1 VPRLLHDIGTIA
13 RSTSL
18 AIREPRDPRRPSEDG
33 RTMVRFPS
41 EGEQGTGPG
50 ADEIA
55 PVASLADRR
64 SRRAAARPLV
74 EPVTPEAPPAPPVE
88 PTHPA
93 RGRTVTEVDGIV
105 TIGAAVD
112 ASDAGRALAAQERIA
127 EARRVLAE
135 AEAQAARG
143 SSEPAG
149 ADHPS
154 VSPVR
159 ASSGDVADAA
169 DATGDETP
177 AAWRAEEERA
187 VRAREKAEQDEAYRQ
202 DMVRLEEDRVEDA
215 RREAEAEEEREAE
228 RTPERQRRR
237 ADNVL
242 ANRLRGRGLSLAE
255 AREVLAGAEIDPD
268 IVEETLARY
277 VSLQYID
284 EAALAEQ
291 ILHTHLDRKGLGRRS
306 VEMEMRR
313 RKLDPLVIEEAM
325 AEQPDDELA
334 RATEVAMK
342 RVGQLSS
349 YDDETAERRLT
360 SFLMRRGYGGGVVRD
375 AAKAALATR
384 RGSSRV
390 RFR

>member
-1 VPRLLHDIGTIA
+1 
-13 RSTSL
+13 
-18 AIREPRDPRRPSEDG
+18 
-33 RTMVRFPS
+33 MVRFPS

-50 ADEIA
+50 PDEIA

-74 EPVTPEAPPAPPVE
+74 ETPASVEEPSAPRVE

-93 RGRTVTEVDGIV
+93 RGGSVTEVDGIV

-112 ASDAGRALAAQERIA
+112 ESEAGRALAAQERIA

-135 AEAQAARG
+135 AEAQAART
-143 SSEPAG
+143 SSDPVA
-149 ADHPS
+149 
-154 VSPVR
+154 VSPETPP
-159 ASSGDVADAA
+159 AEDDTAD
-169 DATGDETP
+169 DPTP
-177 AAWRAEEERA
+177 AAWRAEQERA
-187 VRAREKAEQDEAYRQ
+187 ERARAKAEQDEAYRQ
-202 DMVRLEEDRVEDA
+202 DMIRLEEDRVADE
-215 RREAEAEEEREAE
+215 RREAEAEEERAAE

-255 AREVLAGAEIDPD
+255 AREVLDGAEIDPD
-268 IVEETLARY
+268 IAEETLARY

-349 YDDETAERRLT
+349 YDDETAERRLA

>member
-1 VPRLLHDIGTIA
+1 
-13 RSTSL
+13 
-18 AIREPRDPRRPSEDG
+18 
-33 RTMVRFPS
+33 MVRFPS

-50 ADEIA
+50 PDEIA

-74 EPVTPEAPPAPPVE
+74 EPAPPVDETPAARVE

-93 RGRTVTEVDGIV
+93 RGRSVTEVDGIV

-112 ASDAGRALAAQERIA
+112 ESEAGRALAAQERIA

-143 SSEPAG
+143 SG
-149 ADHPS
+149 
-154 VSPVR
+154 
-159 ASSGDVADAA
+159 GADAA
-169 DATGDETP
+169 SPAEEAPAPAEHPTP
-177 AAWRAEEERA
+177 AVWRAEQERA
-187 VRAREKAEQDEAYRQ
+187 ERARAKAEQDEAYRR
-202 DMVRLEEDRVEDA
+202 DMIRLEEDRVEDE
-215 RREAEAEEEREAE
+215 RREAEAEEERAAE

-255 AREVLAGAEIDPD
+255 AREVLDGAEIDPD

>member
-1 VPRLLHDIGTIA
+1 
-13 RSTSL
+13 
-18 AIREPRDPRRPSEDG
+18 
-33 RTMVRFPS
+33 MVRFPS
-41 EGEQGTGPG
+41 EDEQGTGPG
-50 ADEIA
+50 PDEVA

-64 SRRAAARPLV
+64 SRRAAERPSLEPTAPV
-74 EPVTPEAPPAPPVE
+74 EEPPAPRVE
-88 PTHPA
+88 PTHPS

-112 ASDAGRALAAQERIA
+112 ASEAGRALAAQERIA

-143 SSEPAG
+143 SSDAGSAPWAAAPADETDPEP
-149 ADHPS
+149 
-154 VSPVR
+154 
-159 ASSGDVADAA
+159 
-169 DATGDETP
+169 DETP
-177 AAWRAEEERA
+177 AAWRAEQERA
-187 VRAREKAEQDEAYRQ
+187 ERAREKAEQDEAYRQ
-202 DMVRLEEDRVEDA
+202 DMLRLEEDRVEDA
-215 RREAEAEEEREAE
+215 RREAEAEEERAAE

-255 AREVLAGAEIDPD
+255 AREVLDGAEIDPD
-268 IVEETLARY
+268 IAEETLARY

-325 AEQPDDELA
+325 AEQPDEELA

>member
-1 VPRLLHDIGTIA
+1 
-13 RSTSL
+13 
-18 AIREPRDPRRPSEDG
+18 
-33 RTMVRFPS
+33 
-41 EGEQGTGPG
+41 
-50 ADEIA
+50 
-55 PVASLADRR
+55 
-64 SRRAAARPLV
+64 V
-74 EPVTPEAPPAPPVE
+74 EPEAV
-88 PTHPA
+88 
-93 RGRTVTEVDGIV
+93 
-105 TIGAAVD
+105 
-112 ASDAGRALAAQERIA
+112 
-127 EARRVLAE
+127 
-135 AEAQAARG
+135 
-143 SSEPAG
+143 
-149 ADHPS
+149 
-154 VSPVR
+154 
-159 ASSGDVADAA
+159 
-169 DATGDETP
+169 ETP
-177 AAWRAEEERA
+177 AAWRAEQERA
-187 VRAREKAEQDEAYRQ
+187 ERARAKAEQDEAYRQ
-202 DMVRLEEDRVEDA
+202 DMIRLEEDRVEDE
-215 RREAEAEEEREAE
+215 RREAEAKEERAAE

-255 AREVLAGAEIDPD
+255 AREVLEGADIDPD
-268 IVEETLARY
+268 IAEETLARY

-284 EAALAEQ
+284 ESALAEQ

>member
-1 VPRLLHDIGTIA
+1 
-13 RSTSL
+13 
-18 AIREPRDPRRPSEDG
+18 
-33 RTMVRFPS
+33 MVRFPS
-41 EGEQGTGPG
+41 ENEQGSGPG
-50 ADEIA
+50 PDEVA

-64 SRRAAARPLV
+64 SRRAAARPPAEPTGAV
-74 EPVTPEAPPAPPVE
+74 EEPADPPVAAG
-88 PTHPA
+88 HPA

-112 ASDAGRALAAQERIA
+112 ESEAGRALAARERIA

-143 SSEPAG
+143 ADPASPASAPAEHEPTAP
-149 ADHPS
+149 A
-154 VSPVR
+154 
-159 ASSGDVADAA
+159 
-169 DATGDETP
+169 EQTP

-187 VRAREKAEQDEAYRQ
+187 ARAREKAEQDEAYRQ
-202 DMVRLEEDRVEDA
+202 DMLRLEEDRVEDE
-215 RREAEAEEEREAE
+215 RREAEAEEERAAE

-242 ANRLRGRGLSLAE
+242 ANRLRGRGLSLVE

-268 IVEETLARY
+268 IAEETLARY

>member
-1 VPRLLHDIGTIA
+1 
-13 RSTSL
+13 
-18 AIREPRDPRRPSEDG
+18 
-33 RTMVRFPS
+33 MVRFPS
-41 EGEQGTGPG
+41 EGEQGTGLGP
-50 ADEIA
+50 DEVA
-55 PVASLADRR
+55 PVTSLADRR

-74 EPVTPEAPPAPPVE
+74 EPAPVE
-88 PTHPA
+88 EPSAPRVEPSHPA

-112 ASDAGRALAAQERIA
+112 ASEAGRALAAQERIA

-143 SSEPAG
+143 TSDASG
-149 ADHPS
+149 ARRP
-154 VSPVR
+154 PEA
-159 ASSGDVADAA
+159 ASLSGDAPHDT
-169 DATGDETP
+169 DDETP

-187 VRAREKAEQDEAYRQ
+187 ARARAKAEQDEAYRQ
-202 DMVRLEEDRVEDA
+202 DMIRLEEDRVADA

-255 AREVLAGAEIDPD
+255 AREVLEGAEIDLD
-268 IVEETLARY
+268 IVEETLTRY

-334 RATEVAMK
+334 RATDVAMK

>member
-1 VPRLLHDIGTIA
+1 
-13 RSTSL
+13 
-18 AIREPRDPRRPSEDG
+18 
-33 RTMVRFPS
+33 MVRFPS
-41 EGEQGTGPG
+41 ENEQGTGPG
-50 ADEIA
+50 PDEIA
-55 PVASLADRR
+55 PVASLAARR
-64 SRRAAARPLV
+64 SRREAARPIV
-74 EPVTPEAPPAPPVE
+74 EPASPVEEPPASQVA

-112 ASDAGRALAAQERIA
+112 ASEAGRALAAQERIA

-135 AEAQAARG
+135 AEAHAARG
-143 SSEPAG
+143 SADAPAAFPEGPQSEPAS
-149 ADHPS
+149 ADDP
-154 VSPVR
+154 
-159 ASSGDVADAA
+159 
-169 DATGDETP
+169 TP
-177 AAWRAEEERA
+177 AAWRAEQERTA
-187 VRAREKAEQDEAYRQ
+187 RARAKAEQDEAYRK
-202 DMVRLEEDRVEDA
+202 DMLRLEEDRVEDE
-215 RREAEAEEEREAE
+215 RREAEAEGERAAE

-255 AREVLAGAEIDPD
+255 AREVLDGAEIDAD
-268 IVEETLARY
+268 IAEETLARY

-325 AEQPDDELA
+325 AEQPDEELA

-360 SFLMRRGYGGGVVRD
+360 SFLMRRGYGGGIVRE

>member
-1 VPRLLHDIGTIA
+1 
-13 RSTSL
+13 
-18 AIREPRDPRRPSEDG
+18 
-33 RTMVRFPS
+33 MVRFPS
-41 EGEQGTGPG
+41 EDEQGTGPG
-50 ADEIA
+50 PDEVA

-64 SRRAAARPLV
+64 SRRAASRPS
-74 EPVTPEAPPAPPVE
+74 EPPQAPVDEPAAPRAE

-112 ASDAGRALAAQERIA
+112 ASEAGRALAAQERIA

-143 SSEPAG
+143 A
-149 ADHPS
+149 
-154 VSPVR
+154 
-159 ASSGDVADAA
+159 ADAA
-169 DATGDETP
+169 TGSWTEAADPEPEPPADETP
-177 AAWRAEEERA
+177 AAWREERERA
-187 VRAREKAEQDEAYRQ
+187 ERARAKAEQDEAYRQ
-202 DMVRLEEDRVEDA
+202 DMLRLEEDRVEDE
-215 RREAEAEEEREAE
+215 RREAEAEEERAAE

-255 AREVLAGAEIDPD
+255 ARDVLAGAEIDPD
-268 IVEETLARY
+268 IAEETLARY

-360 SFLMRRGYGGGVVRD
+360 SFLMRRGYGGQVVRD

>member
-1 VPRLLHDIGTIA
+1 
-13 RSTSL
+13 
-18 AIREPRDPRRPSEDG
+18 
-33 RTMVRFPS
+33 MVRFPS
-41 EGEQGTGPG
+41 ENEQGTGPG
-50 ADEIA
+50 PDEVA

-64 SRRAAARPLV
+64 SRRAAARPAAESAPDAV
-74 EPVTPEAPPAPPVE
+74 ETPGPRVE

-112 ASDAGRALAAQERIA
+112 ASEAGRALAAQERIA

-143 SSEPAG
+143 SLGAPETAPVAQPEPVPAQE
-149 ADHPS
+149 
-154 VSPVR
+154 
-159 ASSGDVADAA
+159 
-169 DATGDETP
+169 ETP
-177 AAWRAEEERA
+177 AVWRAEEERA
-187 VRAREKAEQDEAYRQ
+187 TRAREKAEQDEAYRR
-202 DMVRLEEDRVEDA
+202 DMLQLEEDRVEDE
-215 RREAEAEEEREAE
+215 RREAEAEEERAAE

-255 AREVLAGAEIDPD
+255 AREVLEDAEIDPD
-268 IVEETLARY
+268 IAEETLARY

-325 AEQPDDELA
+325 AEQPDDELS
-334 RATEVAMK
+334 RATEVALK

>member
-1 VPRLLHDIGTIA
+1 
-13 RSTSL
+13 
-18 AIREPRDPRRPSEDG
+18 
-33 RTMVRFPS
+33 MVRFPS
-41 EGEQGTGPG
+41 EDEQGTGPG
-50 ADEIA
+50 PDEVA

-64 SRRAAARPLV
+64 SRRAAARPPV
-74 EPVTPEAPPAPPVE
+74 EPTAPADEPSAPRVE

-112 ASDAGRALAAQERIA
+112 ASEAGRALAAQERIA

-143 SSEPAG
+143 SADPFGGPGLEGAG
-149 ADHPS
+149 SA
-154 VSPVR
+154 SPPEQPEV
-159 ASSGDVADAA
+159 V
-169 DATGDETP
+169 ETP
-177 AAWRAEEERA
+177 AAWRAEQERA
-187 VRAREKAEQDEAYRQ
+187 ERARAKAEQDEAYRQ
-202 DMVRLEEDRVEDA
+202 DMIRLEEDRVEDE
-215 RREAEAEEEREAE
+215 RREAEAEEERAAE

-255 AREVLAGAEIDPD
+255 AREVLEGAEIDPD
-268 IVEETLARY
+268 IAEETLARY

-284 EAALAEQ
+284 EAGLAEQ

-360 SFLMRRGYGGGVVRD
+360 SFLMRRGYGGGAVRD

>member
-1 VPRLLHDIGTIA
+1 
-13 RSTSL
+13 
-18 AIREPRDPRRPSEDG
+18 
-33 RTMVRFPS
+33 MVRFPS
-41 EGEQGTGPG
+41 ENEQGTGPG
-50 ADEIA
+50 PDEVA

-64 SRRAAARPLV
+64 SRRAASR
-74 EPVTPEAPPAPPVE
+74 PPAESAPHAVETPAPRVE

-112 ASDAGRALAAQERIA
+112 ASEAGRALAAQERIA

-143 SSEPAG
+143 SQGAPETAPTAPPEPAP
-149 ADHPS
+149 AQE
-154 VSPVR
+154 
-159 ASSGDVADAA
+159 
-169 DATGDETP
+169 ETP
-177 AAWRAEEERA
+177 AVWRAEEERA
-187 VRAREKAEQDEAYRQ
+187 TRAREKAEQDEAYRR
-202 DMVRLEEDRVEDA
+202 DMLQLEEDRVEDE
-215 RREAEAEEEREAE
+215 RREAEAEEERAAE

-255 AREVLAGAEIDPD
+255 AREVLDGAEIDPD
-268 IVEETLARY
+268 IAEETLARY

-325 AEQPDDELA
+325 AEQPDDELS
-334 RATEVAMK
+334 RATEVALK

-360 SFLMRRGYGGGVVRD
+360 SFLMRRGYGGAVVRD

>member
-1 VPRLLHDIGTIA
+1 
-13 RSTSL
+13 
-18 AIREPRDPRRPSEDG
+18 
-33 RTMVRFPS
+33 MVRFPS
-41 EGEQGTGPG
+41 EDEQGTGPG
-50 ADEIA
+50 PDEVA

-64 SRRAAARPLV
+64 SRRATSRPSEQPAAPV
-74 EPVTPEAPPAPPVE
+74 EEPPAPRVE

-112 ASDAGRALAAQERIA
+112 ASEAGRALAAQERIA

-143 SSEPAG
+143 SADVPSGTWSATTVAEPE
-149 ADHPS
+149 
-154 VSPVR
+154 V
-159 ASSGDVADAA
+159 
-169 DATGDETP
+169 DEKP
-177 AAWRAEEERA
+177 AAWRAEQERA
-187 VRAREKAEQDEAYRQ
+187 ERARAKAEQDEAYRQ
-202 DMVRLEEDRVEDA
+202 DMLRLEEDRVEDE
-215 RREAEAEEEREAE
+215 RREAEAEEERAAE

-268 IVEETLARY
+268 IAEETLARY

-360 SFLMRRGYGGGVVRD
+360 SFLMRRGYGGRVVRD

>member
-1 VPRLLHDIGTIA
+1 
-13 RSTSL
+13 
-18 AIREPRDPRRPSEDG
+18 
-33 RTMVRFPS
+33 MVRFPS
-41 EGEQGTGPG
+41 AGEQGTGPG
-50 ADEIA
+50 PDEVA

-74 EPVTPEAPPAPPVE
+74 EPAEPPVE
-88 PTHPA
+88 PSEAVDGAPEARDGSTHPS

-112 ASDAGRALAAQERIA
+112 ASEAGRALAAQERIA

-143 SSEPAG
+143 PAAPGAGVDESEADGPAG
-149 ADHPS
+149 ERATPAS
-154 VSPVR
+154 RPVE
-159 ASSGDVADAA
+159 AAA
-169 DATGDETP
+169 DEIP

-187 VRAREKAEQDEAYRQ
+187 ERARARAEQDEAYRR
-202 DMVRLEEDRVEDA
+202 DMIQLEEQRVDDE
-215 RREAEAEEEREAE
+215 RREAEAEEERAAE

-255 AREVLAGAEIDPD
+255 AREVLDGAEIDPD
-268 IVEETLARY
+268 IAEETLERY

>member
-1 VPRLLHDIGTIA
+1 
-13 RSTSL
+13 
-18 AIREPRDPRRPSEDG
+18 
-33 RTMVRFPS
+33 MVRFPS
-41 EGEQGTGPG
+41 ENEQGTGPG
-50 ADEIA
+50 PDEVA

-64 SRRAAARPLV
+64 SRRAATRPPV
-74 EPVTPEAPPAPPVE
+74 EPAEPVEEPAAPRVE

-112 ASDAGRALAAQERIA
+112 ESEAGRALAAQERIA

-143 SSEPAG
+143 AE
-149 ADHPS
+149 
-154 VSPVR
+154 R
-159 ASSGDVADAA
+159 ASPDPDPEPTVPV
-169 DATGDETP
+169 EQTP

-187 VRAREKAEQDEAYRQ
+187 TRAREKAEQDEAYRQ
-202 DMVRLEEDRVEDA
+202 DMIRLEEDRLEDE
-215 RREAEAEEEREAE
+215 RREAEAEEERAAE

-255 AREVLAGAEIDPD
+255 AREVLVGAEIDPD
-268 IVEETLARY
+268 IAEETLARY

-284 EAALAEQ
+284 EVALAEQ

-360 SFLMRRGYGGGVVRD
+360 SFLMRRGYGGGIVRD

>member
-74 EPVTPEAPPAPPVE
+74 EPVTPEAPPAPPVD

-93 RGRTVTEVDGIV
+93 PGRTVTEVDGIV

>member
-1 VPRLLHDIGTIA
+1 
-13 RSTSL
+13 
-18 AIREPRDPRRPSEDG
+18 
-33 RTMVRFPS
+33 MVRFPS
-41 EGEQGTGPG
+41 ENEQGTGPG
-50 ADEIA
+50 PDEVA

-64 SRRAAARPLV
+64 SRRAAARPAAESAPDAV
-74 EPVTPEAPPAPPVE
+74 ETPGPRVE

-112 ASDAGRALAAQERIA
+112 ASEAGRALAAQERIA

-135 AEAQAARG
+135 AEAQTARG
-143 SSEPAG
+143 SLGAPETAPVAQPEPVPAQE
-149 ADHPS
+149 
-154 VSPVR
+154 
-159 ASSGDVADAA
+159 
-169 DATGDETP
+169 ETP
-177 AAWRAEEERA
+177 AVWRAEEERA
-187 VRAREKAEQDEAYRQ
+187 TRAREKAEQDEAYRR
-202 DMVRLEEDRVEDA
+202 DMLQLEEDRVEDE
-215 RREAEAEEEREAE
+215 RREAEAEEERAAE

-255 AREVLAGAEIDPD
+255 AREVLEGAEIDPD
-268 IVEETLARY
+268 IAEETLARY

-325 AEQPDDELA
+325 AEQPDDELS
-334 RATEVAMK
+334 RATEVALK

-375 AAKAALATR
+375 AANAALATR

>member
-1 VPRLLHDIGTIA
+1 
-13 RSTSL
+13 
-18 AIREPRDPRRPSEDG
+18 
-33 RTMVRFPS
+33 MVRFPS

-50 ADEIA
+50 PDEIA

-74 EPVTPEAPPAPPVE
+74 EPTAPVEEPPAPQVE

-93 RGRTVTEVDGIV
+93 RGRSVTEVDGIV

-112 ASDAGRALAAQERIA
+112 ESEAGRALAAQERIA

-143 SSEPAG
+143 SGDAPAEFPEAPQ
-149 ADHPS
+149 AD
-154 VSPVR
+154 
-159 ASSGDVADAA
+159 DDTAD
-169 DATGDETP
+169 GPTP
-177 AAWRAEEERA
+177 AAWRAEQERGERA
-187 VRAREKAEQDEAYRQ
+187 RAKAEQDEAYRQ
-202 DMVRLEEDRVEDA
+202 DMIRLEEDRVEDE
-215 RREAEAEEEREAE
+215 RREAEAEEERAAE

-255 AREVLAGAEIDPD
+255 ARDVLDGAEIDPD
-268 IVEETLARY
+268 IAEETLARY

-291 ILHTHLDRKGLGRRS
+291 IMHTHLDRKGLGRRS

-313 RKLDPLVIEEAM
+313 RKLDPLVIEEVM

>member
-1 VPRLLHDIGTIA
+1 MA
-13 RSTSL
+13 ST
-18 AIREPRDPRRPSEDG
+18 PP
-33 RTMVRFPS
+33 V
-41 EGEQGTGPG
+41 
-50 ADEIA
+50 DE
-55 PVASLADRR
+55 
-64 SRRAAARPLV
+64 
-74 EPVTPEAPPAPPVE
+74 PPAPHVE
-88 PTHPA
+88 PTHPS
-93 RGRTVTEVDGIV
+93 RGRSVTEVDGIV

-112 ASDAGRALAAQERIA
+112 ASEAGRALAAQERIA

-143 SSEPAG
+143 SGDAVGAFPEVPPAEDG
-149 ADHPS
+149 PADDP
-154 VSPVR
+154 
-159 ASSGDVADAA
+159 
-169 DATGDETP
+169 TP
-177 AAWRAEEERA
+177 AAWRAEQERA
-187 VRAREKAEQDEAYRQ
+187 ERARAKAEQDEAYRQ
-202 DMVRLEEDRVEDA
+202 DMLRLEEDRVEDE
-215 RREAEAEEEREAE
+215 RREAEAEEERAAE

-255 AREVLAGAEIDPD
+255 AREVLDGAEIDPD
-268 IVEETLARY
+268 IAEETLARY

>member
-1 VPRLLHDIGTIA
+1 
-13 RSTSL
+13 
-18 AIREPRDPRRPSEDG
+18 
-33 RTMVRFPS
+33 MVRFPS

-50 ADEIA
+50 PDEVA

-64 SRRAAARPLV
+64 SRRASARPSLEPTAPV
-74 EPVTPEAPPAPPVE
+74 EEPSAPRVE
-88 PTHPA
+88 PTHPS

-112 ASDAGRALAAQERIA
+112 ASEAGRALAAQERIA

-143 SSEPAG
+143 SSDAGSAPWAAAPADETDPEP
-149 ADHPS
+149 
-154 VSPVR
+154 
-159 ASSGDVADAA
+159 
-169 DATGDETP
+169 DETP
-177 AAWRAEEERA
+177 AAWRAEQERA
-187 VRAREKAEQDEAYRQ
+187 ERAREKAEQDEAYRQ
-202 DMVRLEEDRVEDA
+202 DMLRLEEDRVEDA
-215 RREAEAEEEREAE
+215 RREAEAEEERAAE

-255 AREVLAGAEIDPD
+255 AREVLDGAEIDPD
-268 IVEETLARY
+268 IAEETLARY

-325 AEQPDDELA
+325 AEQPDEELA

>member
-1 VPRLLHDIGTIA
+1 MGP
-13 RSTSL
+13 
-18 AIREPRDPRRPSEDG
+18 AIRSPRSLETPPTEDDS
-33 RTMVRFPS
+33 TDD
-41 EGEQGTGPG
+41 T
-50 ADEIA
+50 
-55 PVASLADRR
+55 
-64 SRRAAARPLV
+64 
-74 EPVTPEAPPAPPVE
+74 
-88 PTHPA
+88 
-93 RGRTVTEVDGIV
+93 
-105 TIGAAVD
+105 
-112 ASDAGRALAAQERIA
+112 
-127 EARRVLAE
+127 
-135 AEAQAARG
+135 
-143 SSEPAG
+143 
-149 ADHPS
+149 
-154 VSPVR
+154 
-159 ASSGDVADAA
+159 
-169 DATGDETP
+169 TP
-177 AAWRAEEERA
+177 AAWRAEQERA
-187 VRAREKAEQDEAYRQ
+187 ERARAKAEQDEAYRQ
-202 DMVRLEEDRVEDA
+202 DMIRLEEDRVEDE
-215 RREAEAEEEREAE
+215 RREAEAEEERAAE

-255 AREVLAGAEIDPD
+255 AREVLDGAEIDPD
-268 IVEETLARY
+268 IAEETLARY

>member
-1 VPRLLHDIGTIA
+1 
-13 RSTSL
+13 
-18 AIREPRDPRRPSEDG
+18 
-33 RTMVRFPS
+33 MVRFPS
-41 EGEQGTGPG
+41 EDEQGTGPG
-50 ADEIA
+50 PDEVA

-64 SRRAAARPLV
+64 SRRAAARPSLEPTAPV
-74 EPVTPEAPPAPPVE
+74 EEPSAPRVE
-88 PTHPA
+88 PTHPS

-112 ASDAGRALAAQERIA
+112 ASEAGRALAAQERIA

-143 SSEPAG
+143 SSDAGSAPWAAAPADETDPEP
-149 ADHPS
+149 
-154 VSPVR
+154 
-159 ASSGDVADAA
+159 
-169 DATGDETP
+169 DETP
-177 AAWRAEEERA
+177 AAWRAEQERA
-187 VRAREKAEQDEAYRQ
+187 ERAREKAEQDEAYRQ
-202 DMVRLEEDRVEDA
+202 DMLRLEEDRVEDA
-215 RREAEAEEEREAE
+215 RREAEAEEERAAE

-255 AREVLAGAEIDPD
+255 AREVLDGAEIDPD
-268 IVEETLARY
+268 IAEETLARY

-325 AEQPDDELA
+325 AEQPDEELA

>member
-1 VPRLLHDIGTIA
+1 
-13 RSTSL
+13 
-18 AIREPRDPRRPSEDG
+18 
-33 RTMVRFPS
+33 MVRFPS

-50 ADEIA
+50 PDEIA

-74 EPVTPEAPPAPPVE
+74 EPPAPVEEPPARRVE

-93 RGRTVTEVDGIV
+93 RGRSVTEVDGIV

-112 ASDAGRALAAQERIA
+112 ESEAGRALAAQERIA

-135 AEAQAARG
+135 AEAQAA
-143 SSEPAG
+143 A
-149 ADHPS
+149 
-154 VSPVR
+154 R
-159 ASSGDVADAA
+159 ASGDVVAAFSETAAAEADTA
-169 DATGDETP
+169 DDSTP
-177 AAWRAEEERA
+177 AAWRAEQERA
-187 VRAREKAEQDEAYRQ
+187 ELARAKAEQDEAYRQ
-202 DMVRLEEDRVEDA
+202 DMIRLEEDRVEDE
-215 RREAEAEEEREAE
+215 RREAEAEEERAAE

-255 AREVLAGAEIDPD
+255 AREVLDGAEIDPD
-268 IVEETLARY
+268 IAEETLARY

>member
-1 VPRLLHDIGTIA
+1 
-13 RSTSL
+13 
-18 AIREPRDPRRPSEDG
+18 
-33 RTMVRFPS
+33 MVRFPS
-41 EGEQGTGPG
+41 ENEQGTGSG
-50 ADEIA
+50 ADEVA

-64 SRRAAARPLV
+64 SRRAATRPRV
-74 EPVTPEAPPAPPVE
+74 EPEVPAVEAPAPRVE

-93 RGRTVTEVDGIV
+93 RGRTVSEVDGVV

-112 ASDAGRALAAQERIA
+112 ASEAGRALAAQERIA

-143 SSEPAG
+143 ADGPSREPAPG
-149 ADHPS
+149 AQSETVETPE
-154 VSPVR
+154 
-159 ASSGDVADAA
+159 
-169 DATGDETP
+169 ETP
-177 AAWRAEEERA
+177 AAWRAEEQRA
-187 VRAREKAEQDEAYRQ
+187 ARAREKAEQDEAYRR
-202 DMVRLEEDRVEDA
+202 DMVRLEEDRVEDE
-215 RREAEAEEEREAE
+215 RREAEAEDERVAE

>member
-1 VPRLLHDIGTIA
+1 
-13 RSTSL
+13 
-18 AIREPRDPRRPSEDG
+18 
-33 RTMVRFPS
+33 MVRFPS
-41 EGEQGTGPG
+41 EDEQGTGPG
-50 ADEIA
+50 PDEVA

-64 SRRAAARPLV
+64 SRRAAARPSLEPTAPV
-74 EPVTPEAPPAPPVE
+74 EEPSAPRVE
-88 PTHPA
+88 PTHPS

-112 ASDAGRALAAQERIA
+112 ASEAGRALAAQERIA

-143 SSEPAG
+143 SSDAGSAPWAAAPADETDPEP
-149 ADHPS
+149 
-154 VSPVR
+154 
-159 ASSGDVADAA
+159 
-169 DATGDETP
+169 DETP
-177 AAWRAEEERA
+177 AAWRAEQQRA
-187 VRAREKAEQDEAYRQ
+187 ERAREKAEQDEAYRQ
-202 DMVRLEEDRVEDA
+202 DMLRLEEDRVEDA
-215 RREAEAEEEREAE
+215 RREAEAEEERAAE

-255 AREVLAGAEIDPD
+255 AREVLDGAEIDPD
-268 IVEETLARY
+268 IAEETLARY

-325 AEQPDDELA
+325 AEQPDEELA

>member
-1 VPRLLHDIGTIA
+1 
-13 RSTSL
+13 
-18 AIREPRDPRRPSEDG
+18 
-33 RTMVRFPS
+33 MVRFPS

-50 ADEIA
+50 PDEIA

-64 SRRAAARPLV
+64 SRRAAARSLV
-74 EPVTPEAPPAPPVE
+74 EPPAPVEESPAPRVE

-93 RGRTVTEVDGIV
+93 RGRSVTEVDGIV

-112 ASDAGRALAAQERIA
+112 ESEAGRALAAQERIA

-135 AEAQAARG
+135 AEARAAAR
-143 SSEPAG
+143 A
-149 ADHPS
+149 
-154 VSPVR
+154 
-159 ASSGDVADAA
+159 SGDVVAASPETAPAEADIA
-169 DATGDETP
+169 DDSTP
-177 AAWRAEEERA
+177 AAWRAEQERA
-187 VRAREKAEQDEAYRQ
+187 ELARAKAEQDEAYRQ
-202 DMVRLEEDRVEDA
+202 DMILLEEDRVEDE
-215 RREAEAEEEREAE
+215 RREAEAEEERAAE

-255 AREVLAGAEIDPD
+255 AREVLDGAEIDPD
-268 IVEETLARY
+268 IAEETLARY

>member
-1 VPRLLHDIGTIA
+1 
-13 RSTSL
+13 
-18 AIREPRDPRRPSEDG
+18 
-33 RTMVRFPS
+33 MVRFPS

-50 ADEIA
+50 PDEVA

-64 SRRAAARPLV
+64 SRKAAARPLV
-74 EPVTPEAPPAPPVE
+74 EPVEPEAPTEEAVPARDGS
-88 PTHPA
+88 THPS

-112 ASDAGRALAAQERIA
+112 ASEAGRALAAQERIA

-135 AEAQAARG
+135 AEAHAARG
-143 SSEPAG
+143 T
-149 ADHPS
+149 ADPGS
-154 VSPVR
+154 
-159 ASSGDVADAA
+159 ASGAA
-169 DATGDETP
+169 DGQGASASWSAPAEARGDETPTDATSASSAPIDAAPTGAAPVDAIP

-187 VRAREKAEQDEAYRQ
+187 ERARARAEQDAAYRR
-202 DMVRLEEDRVEDA
+202 DMLQLEEDRIEDE
-215 RREAEAEEEREAE
+215 RREAEAEEERAAE

-255 AREVLAGAEIDPD
+255 AREVLVGAEIDPD
-268 IVEETLARY
+268 IAEETLARY

-325 AEQPDDELA
+325 AEQPDEELA

>member
-1 VPRLLHDIGTIA
+1 
-13 RSTSL
+13 
-18 AIREPRDPRRPSEDG
+18 
-33 RTMVRFPS
+33 MVRFPS
-41 EGEQGTGPG
+41 EDEQGTGPG
-50 ADEIA
+50 PDEVA

-64 SRRAAARPLV
+64 SRRAAARPSIEPTAPV
-74 EPVTPEAPPAPPVE
+74 EEPPATRVE
-88 PTHPA
+88 PTHPS

-112 ASDAGRALAAQERIA
+112 ASEAGRALAAQERIA

-143 SSEPAG
+143 ASDAG
-149 ADHPS
+149 SAPWTEARLDETD
-154 VSPVR
+154 PVE
-159 ASSGDVADAA
+159 A
-169 DATGDETP
+169 DETP
-177 AAWRAEEERA
+177 AAWRAEQERA
-187 VRAREKAEQDEAYRQ
+187 ERARAKAEQDEAYRQ
-202 DMVRLEEDRVEDA
+202 DMLRLEEDRVEDA
-215 RREAEAEEEREAE
+215 RREAEAEEERAAE

-255 AREVLAGAEIDPD
+255 AREVLDGAEIDPD
-268 IVEETLARY
+268 IAEETLARY
-277 VSLQYID
+277 VLLQYID

-313 RKLDPLVIEEAM
+313 RKLDPLVIEDAM
-325 AEQPDDELA
+325 AEQPDEELA

>member
-1 VPRLLHDIGTIA
+1 
-13 RSTSL
+13 
-18 AIREPRDPRRPSEDG
+18 
-33 RTMVRFPS
+33 MVRFPS
-41 EGEQGTGPG
+41 EDEQGTGPG
-50 ADEIA
+50 PDEVA

-64 SRRAAARPLV
+64 SRRAAARPRV
-74 EPVTPEAPPAPPVE
+74 EPTAPAEEPPAPRVE

-112 ASDAGRALAAQERIA
+112 ASEAGRALAAQERIA

-135 AEAQAARG
+135 AEARAARG
-143 SSEPAG
+143 SADPPAG
-149 ADHPS
+149 PS
-154 VSPVR
+154 EEPEVV
-159 ASSGDVADAA
+159 
-169 DATGDETP
+169 ETP
-177 AAWRAEEERA
+177 AAWRAEQERA
-187 VRAREKAEQDEAYRQ
+187 ERARAKAEQDEAYRQ
-202 DMVRLEEDRVEDA
+202 DMIRLEEDRVEDE
-215 RREAEAEEEREAE
+215 RREAEAEEERAAE

-255 AREVLAGAEIDPD
+255 AREVLEGAEIDPD
-268 IVEETLARY
+268 IAEETLARY

-284 EAALAEQ
+284 EAGLAEQ

-360 SFLMRRGYGGGVVRD
+360 SFLMRRGYGAGVVRD

>member
-1 VPRLLHDIGTIA
+1 
-13 RSTSL
+13 
-18 AIREPRDPRRPSEDG
+18 
-33 RTMVRFPS
+33 MVRFPS
-41 EGEQGTGPG
+41 EGEQDTGPG
-50 ADEIA
+50 PDEIA

-74 EPVTPEAPPAPPVE
+74 EPAAPVDEAPADGASAPRVE

-93 RGRTVTEVDGIV
+93 RGRSVTEVDGIV

-112 ASDAGRALAAQERIA
+112 ES

-135 AEAQAARG
+135 AEAQAARRPG
-143 SSEPAG
+143 DPVPAPPAEEVP
-149 ADHPS
+149 AD
-154 VSPVR
+154 
-159 ASSGDVADAA
+159 DA
-169 DATGDETP
+169 TP
-177 AAWRAEEERA
+177 AAWRAEQERA
-187 VRAREKAEQDEAYRQ
+187 ERARAEAEQDEAYRQ
-202 DMVRLEEDRVEDA
+202 DMIRLEEDRVEDE
-215 RREAEAEEEREAE
+215 RREAEAEEERAAE

-255 AREVLAGAEIDPD
+255 ARDVLDGAEIDPD
-268 IVEETLARY
+268 IAEETLARY

>member
-1 VPRLLHDIGTIA
+1 
-13 RSTSL
+13 
-18 AIREPRDPRRPSEDG
+18 
-33 RTMVRFPS
+33 MVRFPS

-50 ADEIA
+50 PDEIA

-74 EPVTPEAPPAPPVE
+74 EPGAHVEEAPTPRVE
-88 PTHPA
+88 PSHPA
-93 RGRTVTEVDGIV
+93 RGRSVTEVDGIV

-112 ASDAGRALAAQERIA
+112 ESEAGRALAAQERIA

-143 SSEPAG
+143 SDGGVPSAPDAPAVAEG
-149 ADHPS
+149 A
-154 VSPVR
+154 
-159 ASSGDVADAA
+159 GDDA
-169 DATGDETP
+169 TP
-177 AAWRAEEERA
+177 AAWRAEQERA
-187 VRAREKAEQDEAYRQ
+187 ARARAQAEQDEAYRR
-202 DMVRLEEDRVEDA
+202 DMIRLEEDRVEDE
-215 RREAEAEEEREAE
+215 RREAEAEEERAAE

-255 AREVLAGAEIDPD
+255 ARDVLDGADIDPD
-268 IVEETLARY
+268 IAEETLARY

-325 AEQPDDELA
+325 AEQPDEELA

>member
-1 VPRLLHDIGTIA
+1 
-13 RSTSL
+13 
-18 AIREPRDPRRPSEDG
+18 
-33 RTMVRFPS
+33 
-41 EGEQGTGPG
+41 
-50 ADEIA
+50 
-55 PVASLADRR
+55 
-64 SRRAAARPLV
+64 V
-74 EPVTPEAPPAPPVE
+74 EPS
-88 PTHPA
+88 HPA

-112 ASDAGRALAAQERIA
+112 ASEAGRALAAQERIA

-143 SSEPAG
+143 
-149 ADHPS
+149 
-154 VSPVR
+154 
-159 ASSGDVADAA
+159 AA
-169 DATGDETP
+169 DTAAGPGLEGAGSASQPEQPEAVETP
-177 AAWRAEEERA
+177 AAWRAEQERA
-187 VRAREKAEQDEAYRQ
+187 ERARAKAEQDEAYRQ
-202 DMVRLEEDRVEDA
+202 DMIRLEEDRVEDE
-215 RREAEAEEEREAE
+215 RREAEAEEERAAE

-255 AREVLAGAEIDPD
+255 AREVLGDAEIDPD

>member
-1 VPRLLHDIGTIA
+1 
-13 RSTSL
+13 
-18 AIREPRDPRRPSEDG
+18 
-33 RTMVRFPS
+33 MVRFPS
-41 EGEQGTGPG
+41 ENEQGTGPG
-50 ADEIA
+50 PDEIA
-55 PVASLADRR
+55 PVASLAARR
-64 SRRAAARPLV
+64 SRREAARPSA
-74 EPVTPEAPPAPPVE
+74 EPAAPAAEPPASQVA
-88 PTHPA
+88 PTQPA

-112 ASDAGRALAAQERIA
+112 ESEAGRALAAQERIA

-135 AEAQAARG
+135 AEALAARG
-143 SSEPAG
+143 SG
-149 ADHPS
+149 
-154 VSPVR
+154 
-159 ASSGDVADAA
+159 DAA
-169 DATGDETP
+169 AAFPDARPVEPTSADDPTP
-177 AAWRAEEERA
+177 AAWRAEQERA
-187 VRAREKAEQDEAYRQ
+187 ERARVKAEQDEAYRK
-202 DMVRLEEDRVEDA
+202 DMRRLEEDRVEDE
-215 RREAEAEEEREAE
+215 RREAEAEEERAAE

-255 AREVLAGAEIDPD
+255 AREVLDGAEIDAD
-268 IVEETLARY
+268 IAEETLVRY
-277 VSLQYID
+277 VALQYID

-342 RVGQLSS
+342 RLGQLSS

-375 AAKAALATR
+375 AAKTALATR

>member
-1 VPRLLHDIGTIA
+1 
-13 RSTSL
+13 
-18 AIREPRDPRRPSEDG
+18 
-33 RTMVRFPS
+33 MVRFPS
-41 EGEQGTGPG
+41 ETEQGSGPG
-50 ADEIA
+50 PDEVA

-64 SRRAAARPLV
+64 SRRAAARPPAEPTGAV
-74 EPVTPEAPPAPPVE
+74 EEPANPPVSAG
-88 PTHPA
+88 HPA

-112 ASDAGRALAAQERIA
+112 ESEAGRALAARERIA

-143 SSEPAG
+143 ADPASPASASAPAAHEPTAP
-149 ADHPS
+149 A
-154 VSPVR
+154 
-159 ASSGDVADAA
+159 
-169 DATGDETP
+169 EQTP

-187 VRAREKAEQDEAYRQ
+187 ARAREKAEQDEAYRQ
-202 DMVRLEEDRVEDA
+202 DMLRLEEDRVEDE
-215 RREAEAEEEREAE
+215 RREAEAEEERTAE

-242 ANRLRGRGLSLAE
+242 ANRLRGRGLSLVE

-268 IVEETLARY
+268 IAEETLARY

>member
-1 VPRLLHDIGTIA
+1 MR
-13 RSTSL
+13 
-18 AIREPRDPRRPSEDG
+18 
-33 RTMVRFPS
+33 
-41 EGEQGTGPG
+41 
-50 ADEIA
+50 
-55 PVASLADRR
+55 
-64 SRRAAARPLV
+64 
-74 EPVTPEAPPAPPVE
+74 
-88 PTHPA
+88 
-93 RGRTVTEVDGIV
+93 
-105 TIGAAVD
+105 
-112 ASDAGRALAAQERIA
+112 
-127 EARRVLAE
+127 
-135 AEAQAARG
+135 
-143 SSEPAG
+143 
-149 ADHPS
+149 
-154 VSPVR
+154 
-159 ASSGDVADAA
+159 
-169 DATGDETP
+169 
-177 AAWRAEEERA
+177 
-187 VRAREKAEQDEAYRQ
+187 
-202 DMVRLEEDRVEDA
+202 RLEEDRVEDE
-215 RREAEAEEEREAE
+215 RREAEAEEERAAE

-255 AREVLAGAEIDPD
+255 AREVLDGAEIDAD
-268 IVEETLARY
+268 IAEETLVRY
-277 VSLQYID
+277 VALQYID

-375 AAKAALATR
+375 AAKTALATR

>member
-1 VPRLLHDIGTIA
+1 
-13 RSTSL
+13 
-18 AIREPRDPRRPSEDG
+18 
-33 RTMVRFPS
+33 MVRFPS
-41 EGEQGTGPG
+41 EDEQGTGPG
-50 ADEIA
+50 PDEVA

-64 SRRAAARPLV
+64 SRRAASRSSEHPAAPV
-74 EPVTPEAPPAPPVE
+74 EEPPAPRVE

-112 ASDAGRALAAQERIA
+112 ASEAGRALAAQERIA

-143 SSEPAG
+143 SAEAPSGAWSAPTVAEPELE
-149 ADHPS
+149 AD
-154 VSPVR
+154 
-159 ASSGDVADAA
+159 
-169 DATGDETP
+169 EKP
-177 AAWRAEEERA
+177 AAWRAEQERA
-187 VRAREKAEQDEAYRQ
+187 ERARAKAEQDEAYRQ
-202 DMVRLEEDRVEDA
+202 DMLRLEEDRVEDE
-215 RREAEAEEEREAE
+215 RREAEAEEERAAE

-268 IVEETLARY
+268 IAEETLARY

>member
-1 VPRLLHDIGTIA
+1 
-13 RSTSL
+13 
-18 AIREPRDPRRPSEDG
+18 
-33 RTMVRFPS
+33 MVRFPS

-50 ADEIA
+50 PDEIA

-74 EPVTPEAPPAPPVE
+74 EPPAPDDEAPAPRVE
-88 PTHPA
+88 PSHPA
-93 RGRTVTEVDGIV
+93 RGRSVTEVDGIV

-112 ASDAGRALAAQERIA
+112 GSEAGRALAAQERIA

-143 SSEPAG
+143 A
-149 ADHPS
+149 
-154 VSPVR
+154 
-159 ASSGDVADAA
+159 GDVTAA
-169 DATGDETP
+169 FPETSPAEDDGEDDTTP
-177 AAWRAEEERA
+177 AAWRAEQERA
-187 VRAREKAEQDEAYRQ
+187 ERARAKAEQDEVYRQ
-202 DMVRLEEDRVEDA
+202 DMIRLEEDRVEDE
-215 RREAEAEEEREAE
+215 RREAEAEEERAAE

-255 AREVLAGAEIDPD
+255 AREVLDGAEIDPD
-268 IVEETLARY
+268 IAEETLARY

>member
-1 VPRLLHDIGTIA
+1 
-13 RSTSL
+13 
-18 AIREPRDPRRPSEDG
+18 
-33 RTMVRFPS
+33 MVRFPS
-41 EGEQGTGPG
+41 EDEQGTGPG
-50 ADEIA
+50 PDEVA

-64 SRRAAARPLV
+64 SRRAAARPSLEPAAPV
-74 EPVTPEAPPAPPVE
+74 EEPPAPRVE
-88 PTHPA
+88 PTHPS

-112 ASDAGRALAAQERIA
+112 ASEAGRALAAQERIA

-143 SSEPAG
+143 ASDSGSAPWAELSADETGPEP
-149 ADHPS
+149 
-154 VSPVR
+154 
-159 ASSGDVADAA
+159 
-169 DATGDETP
+169 DETP
-177 AAWRAEEERA
+177 AAWRAEQERA
-187 VRAREKAEQDEAYRQ
+187 ERARAKAEQDEAYRQ
-202 DMVRLEEDRVEDA
+202 DMLRLEEDRVEDA
-215 RREAEAEEEREAE
+215 RREAEAEEERAAE

-255 AREVLAGAEIDPD
+255 AREVLDGAEIDPD
-268 IVEETLARY
+268 IAEETLARY

-313 RKLDPLVIEEAM
+313 RRLDPLVIEEAM
-325 AEQPDDELA
+325 AEQPDEELA

>member
-1 VPRLLHDIGTIA
+1 
-13 RSTSL
+13 
-18 AIREPRDPRRPSEDG
+18 
-33 RTMVRFPS
+33 MVRFPS

-74 EPVTPEAPPAPPVE
+74 EPTPPAEEVAEARIEPP
-88 PTHPA
+88 HPA
-93 RGRTVTEVDGIV
+93 RGRSVTEVDGIV

-112 ASDAGRALAAQERIA
+112 ESQAGRALAAQERIA

-143 SSEPAG
+143 SGDASTAFPEAPPAEDDTANEP
-149 ADHPS
+149 
-154 VSPVR
+154 
-159 ASSGDVADAA
+159 
-169 DATGDETP
+169 TP
-177 AAWRAEEERA
+177 AAWRAEQERA
-187 VRAREKAEQDEAYRQ
+187 ERARAKAEQDEAYRQ

-215 RREAEAEEEREAE
+215 RREAEAEEERAAE
-228 RTPERQRRR
+228 RTPARQRRR

-255 AREVLAGAEIDPD
+255 ARDVLDGAEIDPD
-268 IVEETLARY
+268 IAEETLARY

-375 AAKAALATR
+375 AAKVALATR

>member
-1 VPRLLHDIGTIA
+1 
-13 RSTSL
+13 
-18 AIREPRDPRRPSEDG
+18 
-33 RTMVRFPS
+33 MVRFPS
-41 EGEQGTGPG
+41 EDEQGTGPG
-50 ADEIA
+50 PDEVA

-64 SRRAAARPLV
+64 SRRAASRPAEQKDPV
-74 EPVTPEAPPAPPVE
+74 EEPIGPRVE

-112 ASDAGRALAAQERIA
+112 ASEAGRALAAQERIA

-143 SSEPAG
+143 SADAPAGSWSEPA
-149 ADHPS
+149 AAEPE
-154 VSPVR
+154 PV
-159 ASSGDVADAA
+159 A
-169 DATGDETP
+169 DETP
-177 AAWRAEEERA
+177 AAWRAEQERA
-187 VRAREKAEQDEAYRQ
+187 ERARAKAEQDEAYRQ
-202 DMVRLEEDRVEDA
+202 DMLRLEEDRVEDE
-215 RREAEAEEEREAE
+215 RREAEAEEERAAE

-255 AREVLAGAEIDPD
+255 AREVLDGAEIDPD
-268 IVEETLARY
+268 IAEETLARY

-284 EAALAEQ
+284 ESALAEQ

-325 AEQPDDELA
+325 GEQPDDELA

-360 SFLMRRGYGGGVVRD
+360 SFLMRRGYGGAVVRD

>member
-1 VPRLLHDIGTIA
+1 
-13 RSTSL
+13 
-18 AIREPRDPRRPSEDG
+18 
-33 RTMVRFPS
+33 MVRFPS

-50 ADEIA
+50 PDEIA

-74 EPVTPEAPPAPPVE
+74 EPPAPVEEPPAPQVE
-88 PTHPA
+88 QTHPA
-93 RGRTVTEVDGIV
+93 RGRSVTEVDGIV

-112 ASDAGRALAAQERIA
+112 ASEAGRALAAQERIA

-143 SSEPAG
+143 SG
-149 ADHPS
+149 D
-154 VSPVR
+154 PV
-159 ASSGDVADAA
+159 AA
-169 DATGDETP
+169 FPETPPTEDDSTDDTTP
-177 AAWRAEEERA
+177 AAWRAEQERA
-187 VRAREKAEQDEAYRQ
+187 ERARAKAEQDEAYRQ
-202 DMVRLEEDRVEDA
+202 DMIRLEEDRVEDE
-215 RREAEAEEEREAE
+215 RREAEAEEERAAE

-255 AREVLAGAEIDPD
+255 AREVLDGAEIDPD
-268 IVEETLARY
+268 IAEETLARY